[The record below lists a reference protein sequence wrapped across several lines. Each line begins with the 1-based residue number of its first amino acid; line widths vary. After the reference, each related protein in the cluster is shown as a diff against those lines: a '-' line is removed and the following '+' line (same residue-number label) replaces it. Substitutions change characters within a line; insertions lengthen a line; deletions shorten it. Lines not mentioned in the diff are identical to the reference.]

1 MLRGYCLH
9 EDSGIVAPFY
19 SKSSLQLFFVQKL
32 PSRVE
37 KSWKWVRRQADVFK
51 VRFELPLRGI
61 NAVSTPTPRARLTV
75 ATFRSTVLHPIVG
88 ILFRD
93 ISFRDKVARE
103 SRFEEVIDMNH
114 VQLQVNATLSLQ
126 NGFVLWWVG
135 IIFFFIVLMKTLYL
149 FTIIYLFSHP
159 SRQIVCTN

>member
-1 MLRGYCLH
+1 MNPNVPRRAGRGRGDPT
-9 EDSGIVAPFY
+9 ETI
-19 SKSSLQLFFVQKL
+19 KSSYNNFSCRVCVCMRTRVLLRHFVAAFVLQKL

-37 KSWKWVRRQADVFK
+37 KKRPLVMKMGQKTSRCFK

-75 ATFRSTVLHPIVG
+75 ATFRSTLFRAVWHPIVG

-93 ISFRDKVARE
+93 ISFRDKMAKE

-114 VQLQVNATLSLQ
+114 IQ
-126 NGFVLWWVG
+126 
-135 IIFFFIVLMKTLYL
+135 
-149 FTIIYLFSHP
+149 
-159 SRQIVCTN
+159 